1 MVESTR
7 KGLGTMGKIR
17 LSRQA
22 EELLTALY
30 RKYRSRIDANVDPFV
45 AAVFGTASDIQRDAL
60 PNWAVSDIEAS
71 CYELEKAELL
81 DCLCGDDTIQTAI
94 LNQNG
99 INYAADRFRRN
110 LSKFLNFAERAL
122 KFWP

>member
-1 MVESTR
+1 MNGI
-7 KGLGTMGKIR
+7 K

-22 EELLTALY
+22 EKALTALY
-30 RKYRSRIDANVDPFV
+30 KKYRSRIDANVDPLI
-45 AAVFGTASDIQRDAL
+45 AAMFGSAKDIQRDAL

-71 CYELEKAELL
+71 CYELDKAELL
-81 DCLCGDDTIQTAI
+81 DCFYGDDTIQTAI

-110 LSKFLNFAERAL
+110 LSKFLDFAEQAL